1 MDRPADQASNPTKPP
16 LDRAQM
22 LKANRVGLAKA
33 DYGGRPS
40 TLCKGCGHNS
50 VANQIIQ
57 VAFELNLRPQEVV
70 KLSGIGCSSKSP
82 AYFLG
87 MSHGF
92 NSLHGRMP
100 SLGTGA
106 LMANHS
112 LRAIGV
118 SGDGDTGSIG
128 MGQFKHLLRR
138 NPRMVYIVEN
148 NGVYGLTKG
157 QFSATAEQGLE
168 LKYAGHNDFPQ
179 IDLCL
184 EALVAGCGFVAR
196 SFAGDAKQV
205 RELLKAAL
213 SHRGTALLDIISPCV
228 AFNNEDTSPKSYG
241 YGLKNERPLH
251 EIGYVPFAEEVMVE
265 DYAPGERREVALHD
279 GSRISLRKLERDYDP
294 TDRLGAMTRLQQA
307 SAAEEFITGLLYYD
321 PQRPALAEVSN
332 LPETPLAYLEE
343 AELRPSREALESLMR
358 AYL

>member
-1 MDRPADQASNPTKPP
+1 MDTPASLRLNA
-16 LDRAQM
+16 
-22 LKANRVGLAKA
+22 VGLGKA
-33 DYGGRPS
+33 DYAGNPS

-50 VANQIIQ
+50 IANQIVQI
-57 VAFELNLRPQEVV
+57 AFELNLKPQEMI

-106 LMANHS
+106 LQANHT

-128 MGQFKHLLRR
+128 LGQFKHLVRR
-138 NPRMVYIVEN
+138 NTRMVYVIEN

-157 QFSATAEQGLE
+157 QFSATADYGQV
-168 LKYAGHNDFPQ
+168 LKYAGVNNLPP
-179 IDLCL
+179 IDLCM
-184 EALVAGCGFVAR
+184 EALVAGAGFVAR

-213 SHRGTALLDIISPCV
+213 SYRGLAVIDIVSPCV
-228 AFNNEDTSPKSYG
+228 AFNDEPDSRKSYA
-241 YGLKNERPLH
+241 YGREHERALQELGFVPVEE
-251 EIGYVPFAEEVMVE
+251 EIVIDPMIEGEVRVVE
-265 DYAPGERREVALHD
+265 LHD
-279 GSRISLRKLERDYDP
+279 GSRLTLRRLESDYDASDRAQAMARLQRAEEQGELLTGLVYYDDSRP
-294 TDRLGAMTRLQQA
+294 SLAELSGFGPLPLSELPDDRLRPGRDALDRLMNGYA
-307 SAAEEFITGLLYYD
+307 
-321 PQRPALAEVSN
+321 
-332 LPETPLAYLEE
+332 
-343 AELRPSREALESLMR
+343 
-358 AYL
+358 